1 MATTDRSS
9 TLPGVGLVE
18 DEPEVPVSIKV
29 LAGLGLAAA
38 CVVLGL
44 QLKMSK
50 IWISDEDFEMKDD
63 WTAILEPVP
72 VN

>member
-1 MATTDRSS
+1 M
-9 TLPGVGLVE
+9 E
-18 DEPEVPVSIKV
+18 DEVETPTIIKV
-29 LAGLGLAAA
+29 FAWVSLTAA

-50 IWISDEDFEMKDD
+50 IWISDEDFELKDD

>member
-1 MATTDRSS
+1 MATTNRSS

-18 DEPEVPVSIKV
+18 DEPEVPISIKV

-50 IWISDEDFEMKDD
+50 IWISDEDFAMKDD
-63 WTAILEPVP
+63 WTAILEPV
-72 VN
+72 N

>member
-1 MATTDRSS
+1 
-9 TLPGVGLVE
+9 VE
-18 DEPEVPVSIKV
+18 DEPEVPISIKV

-50 IWISDEDFEMKDD
+50 IWISDEDFAMKDD
-63 WTAILEPVP
+63 WTAILEPV
-72 VN
+72 N

>member
-1 MATTDRSS
+1 MATTERSS
-9 TLPGVGLVE
+9 TLPVGSLVE
-18 DEPEVPVSIKV
+18 DEPEVPTSIKV

-63 WTAILEPVP
+63 WTAILEPV
-72 VN
+72 N